1 MPYLPD
7 GTPLDVV
14 LNPLGVPSHINVGQ
28 VLELHLGWVAS
39 RGWDATAAREAG
51 EAWTANLPENG
62 IKAEPRTPVA
72 TPVFD
77 GVRDN
82 ELMGLL
88 GSTLPTSDGLQLV
101 GLQRQGPPVR
111 RPLR

>member
-1 MPYLPD
+1 
-7 GTPLDVV
+7 
-14 LNPLGVPSHINVGQ
+14 
-28 VLELHLGWVAS
+28 
-39 RGWDATAAREAG
+39 
-51 EAWTANLPENG
+51 
-62 IKAEPRTPVA
+62 VA

-101 GLQRQGPPVR
+101 EPNGKARLFDGRSGEPFPYPIPAAHR
-111 RPLR
+111 APLAFLPAPLPAHAKPSNCAMATKPATSAKA